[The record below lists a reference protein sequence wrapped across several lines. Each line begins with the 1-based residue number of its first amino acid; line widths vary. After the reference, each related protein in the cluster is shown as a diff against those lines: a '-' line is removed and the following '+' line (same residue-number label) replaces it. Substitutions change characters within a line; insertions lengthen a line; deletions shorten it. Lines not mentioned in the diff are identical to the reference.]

1 MLLSTLLNSDICS
14 SGGGCVLPIFAK
26 QTRGND
32 CTSIIGALDVS
43 CIDSTCVVHTCKDG
57 FVVSDDETTCLP
69 VLTIESRDTTVG
81 DMSVHA
87 GDLASSGKATS
98 TFPNSVVPRED
109 LSTSGLSLGIVDT
122 ALDLNRATLATI
134 IAADDPFPVL
144 LEFYSATHAHS
155 KRGVNPTPVN
165 STTVYPTTEMEGL
178 VLVDSL

>member
-1 MLLSTLLNSDICS
+1 MSLSTLLNSDICY

-69 VLTIESRDTTVG
+69 VLTIESRDTTAG
-81 DMSVHA
+81 DMSVH
-87 GDLASSGKATS
+87 GGLASSGKATP
-98 TFPNSVVPRED
+98 TFPNSVVARED
-109 LSTSGLSLGIVDT
+109 LSTSRLSLGVVDT

-144 LEFYSATHAHS
+144 LEIYSAAHAHS

-165 STTVYPTTEMEGL
+165 SSTVYPATEMEGL